1 MNVQFSA
8 LTAPSPPIES
18 KPDHSASGNNA
29 PAYMETNIIKI
40 VQTTIDKKLQTLSS
54 IIKHEIDSSPSIQRL
69 QSATT
74 MQLSQALLNLQ
85 KQSKPQPKA
94 TGFHQLESKDFHV
107 IKLLKLLVT
116 HTLGP

>member
-1 MNVQFSA
+1 
-8 LTAPSPPIES
+8 
-18 KPDHSASGNNA
+18 
-29 PAYMETNIIKI
+29 METNIIKI

-54 IIKHEIDSSPSIQRL
+54 IIKHEIDSSPTIQRL